1 MEVALPHKLLALPT
15 LLTLLTLHNVHIV
28 QFEFLVIEQTE
39 TYQKNCGVIYYLAF
53 YIFGILN
60 LSSFS

>member
-1 MEVALPHKLLALPT
+1 MEVAPPHKLLALPT

-28 QFEFLVIEQTE
+28 QFEFLAIEQTE
-39 TYQKNCGVIYYLAF
+39 TYLKDCVVIYHLTF

-60 LSSFS
+60 FSSFS